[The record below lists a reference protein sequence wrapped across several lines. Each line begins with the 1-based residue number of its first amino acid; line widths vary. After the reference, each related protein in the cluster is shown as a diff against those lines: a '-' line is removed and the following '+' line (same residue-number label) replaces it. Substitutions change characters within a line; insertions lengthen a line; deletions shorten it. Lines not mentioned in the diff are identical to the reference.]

1 MSQVAHFEL
10 VTGCDTFLGIGRGGR
25 RDDHFV
31 APGCRLE
38 NSTNS
43 VVHTGVK
50 SAGCENSVT
59 HLRFEVKSVS
69 FNIPCVVLASKSGAN
84 H

>member
-10 VTGCDTFLGIGRGGR
+10 VTGCDTFLGIGSVAGVGTITL
-25 RDDHFV
+25 

-43 VVHTGVK
+43 VVHAGVK
-50 SAGCENSVT
+50 SAGCEKSVP

-69 FNIPCVVLASKSGAN
+69 SNIPCEVLASKSGTN
-84 H
+84 R